1 MTNVNKGGHYYTISN
16 NERKRVAESI
26 FDKLIPYTQARLQ
39 GKTPKKKVGFRR
51 SELNVVNIRQK
62 PKVKKKEQV
71 TAMTPALIWL

>member
-1 MTNVNKGGHYYTISN
+1 MSNVNKGGHYYTISN

-26 FDKLIPYTQARLQ
+26 FNELIPYIQARLQ

-62 PKVKKKEQV
+62 PKVQKKEQV
-71 TAMTPALIWL
+71 IAIPPELIWL